1 MIHRARRRARLLAC
15 AALFTGGALD
25 AAPPAGD
32 FLYHAQ
38 PRDTLIGIGRR
49 LLVDPRRWHEVQILN
64 HVVEPRR
71 IPPGSILRI
80 PYEWL
85 RLTAQSATV
94 VAVAGTVEQAGRR
107 IAVGDVL
114 PQGAVIETGPDGS
127 VTLDLA
133 DGSVATL
140 QKSSILKL
148 DEMLQVT
155 GAAADSIRLKL
166 DSGRIE
172 TKVKPHRDVGR
183 FEIITPVAV
192 SAVRGTEFRDGF
204 TDSDLHA
211 TTETLEGTVAV
222 GGSEDPAAVG
232 GNADSVAVGAG
243 FGTRVDKD
251 RVPLKPVALL
261 PPPDLSALPAVN
273 ATEVLHVDLAP
284 VPGAHGYRVQL
295 AADET
300 FHALAADV
308 STSEASADIPGLADG
323 DYWLRA
329 RSVDPLG
336 LEGADA
342 VRRMTQHVLPEAP
355 HPTRPESGSKID
367 GAHVRLEWG
376 GVARAGSYALQ
387 VAGNAEFVAPVVARA
402 PLAEPAADVN
412 DLPPGKYFWR
422 VAAVNA
428 RGEAGSW
435 SEARFLTLRAP
446 SPMPD
451 VPRLE
456 HQQLHFS
463 WQRLAGTAYRLQVSR
478 NPEFSDTVL
487 DERTSDAEWS
497 IPKPRAGTYYARVQS
512 IDADGAGGAFSP
524 PRRFFVPLPLW
535 VKIATPVVLG
545 ILVLL

>member
-1 MIHRARRRARLLAC
+1 MTQRARRRAQLLAC
-15 AALFTGGALD
+15 VALFTGSTLD
-25 AAPPAGD
+25 AATPAGD
-32 FLYHAQ
+32 FLYHAR

-49 LLVDPRRWHEVQILN
+49 LLVDPRRWHDVQVLN
-64 HVVEPRR
+64 HVAEPRR
-71 IPPGSILRI
+71 IPPGSILKI

-94 VAVAGTVEQAGRR
+94 VAVAGAVQQAGRR

-204 TDSDLHA
+204 TNSDLHA

-222 GGSEDPAAVG
+222 GGSGDP
-232 GNADSVAVGAG
+232 VAVGAG

-251 RVPLKPVALL
+251 RAPLKPVALL
-261 PPPDLSALPAVN
+261 PPPDLSALQAVN
-273 ATEVLHVDLAP
+273 STEVLHVDLAP

-308 STSEASADIPGLADG
+308 STSDASADIAGLADG

-329 RSVDPLG
+329 RSIDPLG

-355 HPTRPESGSKID
+355 HPTRPESAAKID
-367 GAHVRLEWG
+367 GAHVRLEWT
-376 GVARAGSYALQ
+376 GVGRAGSYALQ
-387 VAGNAEFVAPVVARA
+387 VAGNAEFTAPVAARA
-402 PLAEPAADVN
+402 ALVEPAADVD
-412 DLPPGKYFWR
+412 DLPPGNYFWR

-435 SEARFLTLRAP
+435 SEARLLTLRAS
-446 SPMPD
+446 SPVPD
-451 VPRLE
+451 APRLE

-463 WQRLAGTAYRLQVSR
+463 WQPVAGAAYRLQVSR

-487 DERTSDAEWS
+487 DQRTSDAEWS
-497 IPKPRAGTYYARVQS
+497 IPKPLAGTYYARVQS
-512 IDADGAGGAFSP
+512 VDADGAGGAFSP

-535 VKIATPVVLG
+535 VRIGAPVVLG
-545 ILVLL
+545 IAFLL